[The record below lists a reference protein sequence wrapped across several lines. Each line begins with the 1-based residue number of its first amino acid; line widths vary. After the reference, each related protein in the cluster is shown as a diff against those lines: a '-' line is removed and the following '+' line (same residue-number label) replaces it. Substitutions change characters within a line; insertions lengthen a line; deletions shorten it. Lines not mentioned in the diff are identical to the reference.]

1 MYKKHFVSFFLI
13 LFMAGICGY
22 AEEINLIDKASS
34 AIWSNSAL
42 VSIPFGSDR
51 QNAGTVKYMNNV
63 KMEDG
68 LTYERVLFTHPQ
80 WIKQGTMVGV
90 FNNIS
95 IPEGGGKLIIA
106 GGLLQDTSGTDGV
119 TFLAYFS
126 PAGAQPRIISGK
138 VTARTLGNHVCSF
151 TAIKNQRV
159 NRVEGDLSR
168 YAGQTGILILMVD
181 AGENSNSDSAAWTE
195 AKLVFGAAQE
205 SKPEEDQILF
215 LKTLAGHQN
224 RVYGVNFSPN
234 NKYLVSAG
242 GDNSAKV
249 WEVETGNM
257 ILDLGGH
264 ASHVFQANFS
274 PDSRYVATAGANY
287 ARIWEIPSGTELRSV
302 GDHPERVNA
311 VNFNP
316 GGDRLLTASS
326 DGTVKVWD
334 WRNRNE
340 LLSIDITDGDVYY
353 ACFSPNGRFIAAGST
368 NGLVGLWDANS
379 GQLVRRFLGHSR
391 AIPFLSF
398 NNDGS
403 RLLTSSV
410 DDTARIWDVG
420 NGNSLLTLGGHTFKA
435 AVFSPNGK
443 FIISGNEDGKVIV
456 WNAADGKEI
465 TTLYHTG
472 GQVNSVAFSADG
484 KHFASGGE
492 NREAKIWKFNL
503 K

>member
-1 MYKKHFVSFFLI
+1 MYKKKLVSFFLI
-13 LFMAGICGY
+13 LFIAGICGY
-22 AEEINLIDKASS
+22 AEEIDLIAKASS
-34 AIWSNSAL
+34 AIWSNTAL
-42 VSIPFGSDR
+42 APIPFGSDR
-51 QNAGTVKYMNNV
+51 QNEGTVKYMNNV

-68 LTYERVLFTHPQ
+68 KTYERVLFTHPQ
-80 WIKQGTMVGV
+80 WIKQGTLAGV
-90 FNNIS
+90 FNNII
-95 IPEGGGKLIIA
+95 IPEEGGKIVIA
-106 GGLLQDTSGTDGV
+106 GGLLQGTSSTDGV
-119 TFLAYFS
+119 TFSAYFS
-126 PAGAQPRIISGK
+126 PLGVKPRIISRK

-181 AGENSNSDSAAWTE
+181 AGESSNGDSAAWTE
-195 AKLVFGAAQE
+195 AKLILGKAKE
-205 SKPEEDQILF
+205 SKPEDQILF

-224 RVYGVNFSPN
+224 RIYGVNFSPN

-242 GDNSAKV
+242 GDNQAKV
-249 WEVETGNM
+249 WEVETGNL
-257 ILDLGGH
+257 ILDLGRH
-264 ASHVFQANFS
+264 AAHVFQANFS

-287 ARIWEIPSGTELRSV
+287 AKIWEVPSGAELRSV
-302 GDHPERVNA
+302 GNHSERVNA

-316 GGDRLLTASS
+316 GGDRLLTASA

-340 LLSIDITDGDVYY
+340 ILSIDITDEEVFY
-353 ACFSPNGRFIAAGST
+353 ACFSPNGRFIAAGGN

-379 GQLVRRFLGHSR
+379 GQQIRRFSGHSR

-398 NNDGS
+398 SKDGS
-403 RLLTSSV
+403 RLITSSV
-410 DDTARIWDVG
+410 DNSARIWDVG
-420 NGNSLLTLGGHTFKA
+420 NGNNILTLTGHTFKA
-435 AVFSPNGK
+435 AVFSPDRK

-472 GQVNSVAFSADG
+472 GQVISVAFSTDG

-492 NREAKIWKFNL
+492 NREAKIWKFDL